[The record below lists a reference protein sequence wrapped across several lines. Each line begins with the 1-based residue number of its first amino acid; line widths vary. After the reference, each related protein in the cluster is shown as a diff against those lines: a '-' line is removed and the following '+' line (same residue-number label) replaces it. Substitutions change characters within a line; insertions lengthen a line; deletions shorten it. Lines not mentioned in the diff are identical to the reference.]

1 MKRRMSAFLV
11 AMALLAAQLLA
22 GVPRAMAAEAGG
34 ELILKVHY
42 HREDANYEN
51 WTVWLWELGGG
62 DAIDAPLVE
71 EDGEMVA
78 TMTVGFG
85 GNPVLTYVV
94 TLFPVASMFCAP
106 VRYLVGDIGIGMLT
120 VSWVIQ
126 IAVILLLAYVCARIY
141 RALMMYR
148 GSRMKLGG
156 WITMFRQSSTKEVD
170 HR

>member
-78 TMTVGFG
+78 TMTVTPGI
-85 GNPVLTYVV
+85 
-94 TLFPVASMFCAP
+94 ASVGYI
-106 VRYLVGDIGIGMLT
+106 VRQPD
-120 VSWVIQ
+120 W
-126 IAVILLLAYVCARIY
+126 
-141 RALMMYR
+141 
-148 GSRMKLGG
+148 
-156 WITMFRQSSTKEVD
+156 TKDVD
-170 HR
+170 ME